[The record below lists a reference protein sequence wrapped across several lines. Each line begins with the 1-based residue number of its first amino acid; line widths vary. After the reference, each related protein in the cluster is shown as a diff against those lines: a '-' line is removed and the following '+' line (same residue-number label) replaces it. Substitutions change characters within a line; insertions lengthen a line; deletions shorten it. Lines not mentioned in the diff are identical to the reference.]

1 MSINIAHAD
10 IICTSLI
17 IPFHRPWYN
26 RENEMA
32 EDRIILLANRGDG
45 VDEVPNDEYIVDD
58 ELDETGC
65 WFIIVHRCFCRKLF
79 FVTKL
84 IYGIIWPEEF

>member
-1 MSINIAHAD
+1 
-10 IICTSLI
+10 
-17 IPFHRPWYN
+17 
-26 RENEMA
+26 MA

-65 WFIIVHRCFCRKLF
+65 
-79 FVTKL
+79 
-84 IYGIIWPEEF
+84 